1 MSRRHMLSRRCLLQS
16 AGAITAARKG
26 VTADGCRTSEDL
38 VAAEE
43 AVAGAR
49 DLMAPV
55 LESDK
60 AEMMIERINDLKLP
74 ADIHQLR

>member
-38 VAAEE
+38 VAAED
-43 AVAGAR
+43 AVAEA

-60 AEMMIERINDLKLP
+60 AEMMTERINDLKLP

>member
-1 MSRRHMLSRRCLLQS
+1 
-16 AGAITAARKG
+16 
-26 VTADGCRTSEDL
+26 VTADGCRTSADL
-38 VAAEE
+38 VAAED
-43 AVAGAR
+43 AVAEAR